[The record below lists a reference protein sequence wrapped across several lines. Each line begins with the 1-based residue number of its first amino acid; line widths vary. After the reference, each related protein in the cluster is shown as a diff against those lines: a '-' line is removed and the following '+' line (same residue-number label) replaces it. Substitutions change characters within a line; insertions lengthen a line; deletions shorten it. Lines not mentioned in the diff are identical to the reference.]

1 MKTKTFVFILHFAH
15 LIVPLQMMTEMHFE
29 NLTIGYQLG
38 RKNEKV
44 VARGLSATLKGGQLT
59 CLLGRN
65 GTGKSTLLRTLA
77 ERWRGVVAVVLT
89 DPLDVRNLTAEEVV
103 ALGRTPYTNF
113 WGTLRQDDKAA
124 VAEAMQLVGIT
135 ALAQHDIAT
144 LSDGE
149 RQKVMMAK
157 ALAQQTPVIILDE
170 PTAFLDYPS
179 KQEVMAL
186 LQMLAHEQG
195 KAVLLSTHDVELA
208 EQYADQIWFMSC
220 PTPHDENKDGS
231 HLLTGT
237 AQELNIRQLF

>member
-1 MKTKTFVFILHFAH
+1 M
-15 LIVPLQMMTEMHFE
+15 
-29 NLTIGYQLG
+29 
-38 RKNEKV
+38 
-44 VARGLSATLKGGQLT
+44 
-59 CLLGRN
+59 
-65 GTGKSTLLRTLA
+65 
-77 ERWRGVVAVVLT
+77 
-89 DPLDVRNLTAEEVV
+89 
-103 ALGRTPYTNF
+103 
-113 WGTLRQDDKAA
+113 LRQDDKAA

>member
-1 MKTKTFVFILHFAH
+1 
-15 LIVPLQMMTEMHFE
+15 
-29 NLTIGYQLG
+29 
-38 RKNEKV
+38 
-44 VARGLSATLKGGQLT
+44 
-59 CLLGRN
+59 
-65 GTGKSTLLRTLA
+65 
-77 ERWRGVVAVVLT
+77 
-89 DPLDVRNLTAEEVV
+89 
-103 ALGRTPYTNF
+103 
-113 WGTLRQDDKAA
+113 
-124 VAEAMQLVGIT
+124 
-135 ALAQHDIAT
+135 
-144 LSDGE
+144 
-149 RQKVMMAK
+149 MMAK

-208 EQYADQIWFMSC
+208 EQYADQIWFMSS

>member
-1 MKTKTFVFILHFAH
+1 M
-15 LIVPLQMMTEMHFE
+15 EMHFE

-38 RKNEKV
+38 RNKEKV
-44 VARGLSATLKGGQLT
+44 VARGLTATLKGGQLT

-113 WGTLRQDDKAA
+113 WGTLQQDDKAA
-124 VAEAMQLVGIT
+124 VAKAMKLVGIT
-135 ALAQHDIAT
+135 SLARHDIAT

-157 ALAQQTPVIILDE
+157 ALAQQTPIIILDE

-179 KQEVMAL
+179 KQETMAL

-208 EQYADQIWFMSC
+208 EQYADQIWFFHQEHMGD
-220 PTPHDENKDGS
+220 TR
-231 HLLTGT
+231 LLTGT
-237 AQELNIRQLF
+237 AHELNIRNLF

>member
-1 MKTKTFVFILHFAH
+1 
-15 LIVPLQMMTEMHFE
+15 
-29 NLTIGYQLG
+29 
-38 RKNEKV
+38 
-44 VARGLSATLKGGQLT
+44 
-59 CLLGRN
+59 
-65 GTGKSTLLRTLA
+65 
-77 ERWRGVVAVVLT
+77 
-89 DPLDVRNLTAEEVV
+89 
-103 ALGRTPYTNF
+103 
-113 WGTLRQDDKAA
+113 
-124 VAEAMQLVGIT
+124 MQLVGIT

-208 EQYADQIWFMSC
+208 EQYADQIWFMSS